1 MALAAD
7 RTSISSVEKESATE
21 DGREP
26 TELENATLRHIGDKV
41 PYSAYLVAVVE
52 LAERFTYYGLTGP
65 FRMYLLLFYPR
76 T

>member
-1 MALAAD
+1 MLDEKADLNLAPD
-7 RTSISSVEKESATE
+7 RMSTSTDETGSHTE
-21 DGREP
+21 DGGEP
-26 TELENATLRHIGDKV
+26 TEHENATLRHIGDKI

-65 FRMYLLLFYPR
+65 FRM